1 MVRNGMS
8 ATPSFN
14 NAAGGNTVR
23 PDPHMRQRVFVAAK
37 RGDLAA
43 LAEILDTHD
52 GAMGWRLGG
61 KSLLQAAVE
70 KKQIPVINLL
80 LKRKADPNTRSE
92 DGLNSPL
99 VAAAR
104 QGDTHILLLL
114 IHGGAKLAMERDG
127 DVSTIMNAVRHG
139 HGAAV
144 TLLLTHGSSHSMVD
158 GEGNAPLHVATAAGH
173 FAVAAAL
180 LKGGADINQ
189 RNYETLTPLM
199 LAAKE
204 RNLPAMKFLLDRGA
218 DETLRSD
225 LNETAHDI
233 VYAFAG
239 DDRAFLRGYEQL
251 LAERRAARTREFLP
265 MLKDGTGETMV
276 PPARAAFRR
285 RPAP

>member
-1 MVRNGMS
+1 MKNS
-8 ATPSFN
+8 PSFN
-14 NAAGGNTVR
+14 NAAGGNNVR
-23 PDPHMRQRVFVAAK
+23 PDPHLRHRLFVAAK
-37 RGDLAA
+37 RGELNT
-43 LAEILDTHD
+43 LTEILDAHD
-52 GAMGWRLGG
+52 GADNGAMHWRLGG
-61 KSLLQAAVE
+61 KTLLQAAVE
-70 KKQIPVINLL
+70 KKQIPAINLL

-99 VAAAR
+99 IEAAR

-114 IHGGAKLAMERDG
+114 IHGGATLQMERDG

-144 TLLLTHGSSHSMVD
+144 TLLLKHGASHSMVD
-158 GEGNAPLHVATAAGH
+158 GEGNAPLHVATSAGH
-173 FAVAAAL
+173 FDAAAAL
-180 LKGGADINQ
+180 LNGNADINQ
-189 RNYETLTPLM
+189 RNFETLTPLM

-204 RNLPAMKFLLDRGA
+204 RNLPAMKFLLEQGA

-233 VYAFAG
+233 AYAFAG
-239 DDRAFLRGYEQL
+239 DDHAFLRGYEML
-251 LAERRAARTREFLP
+251 IATRRAERTREFLP

-285 RPAP
+285 RPSP